1 MDTAGVEAPEEKIP
15 SASDPDASRIAHRS
29 SLATIGEAALA
40 RLEAVNAAREQALA
54 DTRQLVRLSANTIRA
69 VHRGEFTEADNLLA
83 QARTKHTGL
92 QAYRTAFPQL
102 YWAGY
107 VQDAQKEYAEA
118 RLVRALIGG
127 GPLPTPGEL
136 EIEEAVYLN
145 GLGEAAGEL
154 RRHLLDVLR
163 AGNVTA
169 AETTLALMDDIFGL
183 LVTVDYPDAVTYGL
197 RRTTDLVR
205 GVLERSR
212 GDLTLTAQQMR
223 LEAALRAS
231 GQRAA
236 GSGH

>member
-1 MDTAGVEAPEEKIP
+1 MPPVLPKGQPHP
-15 SASDPDASRIAHRS
+15 RHSALIA
-29 SLATIGEAALA
+29 IGEAALA

-54 DTRQLVRLSANTIRA
+54 DTRHLVRLSANATRA
-69 VHRGEFTEADNLLA
+69 VHRGQFDEADTLLT
-83 QARTKHTGL
+83 QARAKHTGL
-92 QAYRTAFPQL
+92 QEFRTAFPQL

-127 GPLPTPGEL
+127 GPLPTPGDL

-163 AGNVTA
+163 AGDVAA

-223 LEAALRAS
+223 LEAALQAHS
-231 GQRAA
+231 G
-236 GSGH
+236 

>member
-1 MDTAGVEAPEEKIP
+1 MPADSDN
-15 SASDPDASRIAHRS
+15 SALGTQHSALSQHAA
-29 SLATIGEAALA
+29 LVAVGEAALT
-40 RLEAVNAAREQALA
+40 RLEAVNGAREQALA
-54 DTRQLVRLSANTIRA
+54 DTRQLVRLSANATRA
-69 VHRGEFTEADNLLA
+69 VHRGAFAEADNLLT
-83 QARTKHTGL
+83 QAHAKHAGL
-92 QAYRTAFPQL
+92 QAFRTAFPQL

-127 GPLPTPGEL
+127 GPLPTPGDL

-163 AGNVTA
+163 AGDVAA

-223 LEAALRAS
+223 LEAALRA
-231 GQRAA
+231 
-236 GSGH
+236 GSQQGS

>member
-1 MDTAGVEAPEEKIP
+1 MPADGDD
-15 SASDPDASRIAHRS
+15 SALGTQHSALVA
-29 SLATIGEAALA
+29 IGDKALA

-54 DTRQLVRLSANTIRA
+54 DTRQLVRLSANATRA
-69 VHRGEFTEADNLLA
+69 VHRGEFAEADNLLA
-83 QARTKHTGL
+83 QARAKHAGL
-92 QAYRTAFPQL
+92 QGFRTAFPQL

-118 RLVRALIGG
+118 RLVRSLIGG
-127 GPLPTPGEL
+127 GPLPTPGDL

-163 AGNVTA
+163 AGDVAA
-169 AETTLALMDDIFGL
+169 AETTLAVMDDIFGL

-231 GQRAA
+231 SPRLPTRP
-236 GSGH
+236 

>member
-1 MDTAGVEAPEEKIP
+1 M
-15 SASDPDASRIAHRS
+15 SDRNEQESVS
-29 SLATIGEAALA
+29 SSTETSVLRIGEAALA
-40 RLEAVNAAREQALA
+40 RLEAVNTAREQALT
-54 DTRQLVRLSANTIRA
+54 DTRQIVRLSANAIRA
-69 VHRGEFTEADNLLA
+69 VHRGEFAEADNLLA
-83 QARTKHTGL
+83 QARAKHLGV
-92 QAYRTAFPQL
+92 QEFRTTFPQL

-127 GPLPTPGEL
+127 GPLPTPGDL
-136 EIEEAVYLN
+136 DIEEAIYLN

-163 AGNVTA
+163 GGDIAA

-183 LVTVDYPDAVTYGL
+183 LVTVDYPDAVTHGL

-223 LEAALRAS
+223 LEAALR
-231 GQRAA
+231 RA
-236 GSGH
+236 GESSER

>member
-1 MDTAGVEAPEEKIP
+1 MSDRDEQE
-15 SASDPDASRIAHRS
+15 SASSSPQASVLR
-29 SLATIGEAALA
+29 IGEAALG
-40 RLEAVNAAREQALA
+40 RLEAVNTAREQALA
-54 DTRQLVRLSANTIRA
+54 DTRQIVRLSANAIRA
-69 VHRGEFTEADNLLA
+69 VHRGEFAEADNLLE
-83 QARTKHTGL
+83 QARAKHLGV
-92 QAYRTAFPQL
+92 QEFRTTFPQL

-127 GPLPTPGEL
+127 GPLPTPSDL
-136 EIEEAVYLN
+136 DIEEAIYLN

-163 AGNVTA
+163 GGDVAA
-169 AETTLALMDDIFGL
+169 AETTLGLMDDIFGL
-183 LVTVDYPDAVTYGL
+183 LVTVDYPDAVTHGL

-223 LEAALRAS
+223 LEAALR
-231 GQRAA
+231 RA
-236 GSGH
+236 GESLER